1 MIKVAD
7 FIINTLA
14 EQGIDKMFV
23 VYGAAN
29 GDLIDAFTRTAAT
42 EYVAVMHEQAG
53 GFAAEAYA
61 KVKGVP
67 GVAIAT
73 SGPGGMN
80 LLTAMGNCFY
90 DSVPCVFLT
99 GQVNSRFLRPDPSI
113 RQIGFQE
120 TDIVAM
126 AAPVT
131 KYAKMILKPD
141 DVRYEL
147 EKALWLCRQGRPGP
161 VLLDIPLDV
170 QKTLVDAK
178 QLIGF
183 EPPAAACFDIAVVDE
198 QIARFIGELQKSE
211 RPVILVGGGV
221 RLAEAQD
228 DVRELGRRL
237 NVPCFPT
244 WNALDVIT
252 SDYDNY
258 GGRVGTYGG
267 AGRNFGIQNSD
278 LLLSIGSRISGRITG
293 GNVQSF
299 ARQAKKYLV
308 EIDPALVQRKFQ
320 QVPFD
325 VNILCDAKVFTRRL
339 LAALDRGSKPL
350 PDYSA
355 WTARVM
361 AWKHQYD
368 PVRPEFFAQ
377 RERVHPY
384 AFMRRLSEKMGATD
398 ILVGD
403 CGGNIVVSNHA
414 FETKYGQRNLTNNGN
429 SPMGFSFAG
438 AMGAW
443 FADPT
448 RQVVCT
454 IGDGGFNMNP
464 QELQT
469 FVNYGVKVKTF
480 ILNNHIYGITKAY
493 QETNFQGRAEACGP
507 KGYHPPDFLKIR
519 RPMESRRW
527 PSATMPR
534 WMRRSKRCCDSTVRW
549 FVMWTCMS
557 STRYEP
563 RIFGWKTPIED
574 MYPYLSREEFQ
585 SQHGHRTGRGMDES
599 RISGRRSP
607 GCPITAVRGELCRR
621 ATPSRTESLHW
632 TPSTINSVANRTG
645 RTSVV

>member
-7 FIINTLA
+7 YIINTLA
-14 EQGIDKMFV
+14 ERGIDKIFV

-29 GDLIDAFTRTAAT
+29 GDLIDGFTRTAAT

-53 GFAAEAYA
+53 GFAAEGYA
-61 KVKGVP
+61 KVKGIP

-80 LLTAMGNCFY
+80 LLTSMGNCFY
-90 DSVPCVFLT
+90 DSIPCVFLT
-99 GQVNSRFLRPDPSI
+99 GQINSRFLRPDPSI
-113 RQIGFQE
+113 RQVGFQE

-131 KYAKMILKPD
+131 KYAKLIVKAE
-141 DVRYEL
+141 DVRYEV
-147 EKALWLCRQGRPGP
+147 EKALWLCQSGRPGP
-161 VLLDIPLDV
+161 VLLDIPLDI
-170 QKTLVDAK
+170 QKAKIDVK
-178 QLIGF
+178 QLVGF
-183 EPPAAACFDIAVVDE
+183 EPPAVAGYDLDVVDR
-198 QIARFIGELQKSE
+198 QIHKLLDDLRCAE

-221 RLAEAQD
+221 RLADAQD

-237 NVPCFPT
+237 KIPCFPT

-252 SDYDNY
+252 SDYEFY
-258 GGRVGTYGG
+258 GGRIGTYGG

-278 LLLSIGSRISGRITG
+278 LLISIGSRISGRITG

-299 ARQAKKYLV
+299 ARQARKYLV
-308 EIDPALVQRKFQ
+308 EIDPAMVQRKFQ

-325 VNILCDAKVFTRRL
+325 VNILCDAKAFVRRL
-339 LAALDRGSKPL
+339 LVALDQNPKAIPHRAS
-350 PDYSA
+350 
-355 WTARVM
+355 WTERVM
-361 AWKHQYD
+361 EWKRKYD
-368 PVRPEFFAQ
+368 PVRPEFFKQ
-377 RERVHPY
+377 KERVHPY

-398 ILVGD
+398 VLVGD

-454 IGDGGFNMNP
+454 IGDGGFNMNL

-469 FVNYGVKVKTF
+469 FLNYGVKVKTF

-507 KGYHPPDFLKIR
+507 KGYRPPNFIKLAQAYGVKTVTIGNHAEMNAKIDEVLQYNG
-519 RPMESRRW
+519 PVV
-527 PSATMPR
+527 
-534 WMRRSKRCCDSTVRW
+534 CDVDMDEYHT
-549 FVMWTCMS
+549 
-557 STRYEP
+557 YEP

-574 MYPYLSREEFQ
+574 MYPYLSREEFRDNMVVEPVEGWMCPEYPDVVQ
-585 SQHGHRTGRGMDES
+585 SMQ
-599 RISGRRSP
+599 P
-607 GCPITAVRGELCRR
+607 
-621 ATPSRTESLHW
+621 
-632 TPSTINSVANRTG
+632 
-645 RTSVV
+645 